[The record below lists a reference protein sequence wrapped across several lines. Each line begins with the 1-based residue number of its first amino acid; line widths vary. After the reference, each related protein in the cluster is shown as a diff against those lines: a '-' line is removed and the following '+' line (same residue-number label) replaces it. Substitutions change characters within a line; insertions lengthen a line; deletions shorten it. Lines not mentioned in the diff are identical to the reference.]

1 MLTVYAF
8 STPNSVKVP
17 IALEEL
23 GLPYAL
29 RAVNIRKGV
38 QKLPEYLALN
48 ANAKVPLL
56 IDGDLVLPE
65 SGAILVHLAEKAG
78 RLLPTEPMA
87 RARTF
92 EWLFV
97 QLSGTGPAFGQSGYW
112 QKLASDRVEPAIAR
126 YQGEADRLTDL
137 IEAHLGRNQWFAGDA
152 YTIADI
158 AHFGWFWRREFAG
171 VSFENRPN
179 LTRWYA
185 AMEARPAVQRG
196 IAATTALV
204 DIQSACGGIQ
214 V

>member
-8 STPNSVKVP
+8 ATPNSVKVP

-23 GLPYAL
+23 GLAYDL
-29 RAVNIRKGV
+29 RPVNIRKGA
-38 QKLPEYLALN
+38 QKSADYMALN
-48 ANAKVPLL
+48 PNAKVPLL

-78 RLLPTEPMA
+78 RLLPTDPVR

-112 QKLASDRVEPAIAR
+112 QKLASERNDPAIAR
-126 YQGEADRLTDL
+126 YQGEADRLADL
-137 IEAHLGRNQWFAGDA
+137 IDAHLATNPWFAGDD

-158 AHFGWFWRREFAG
+158 AHFGWFWRRAFAG
-171 VSFENRPN
+171 VSFDDRPN
-179 LTRWYA
+179 LARWFA

-196 IAATTALV
+196 IAATIALTETE
-204 DIQSACGGIQ
+204 AA
-214 V
+214 